1 MSFKKLLLSATA
13 LFTLAACGTQTESK
27 QTGTT
32 GAKEATKVV
41 KLGVNG
47 TNHPQWDYVKEQL
60 KEKENID
67 LQIVEFEDY
76 ITPNTALEEGSID
89 LNAFQHILYLTK
101 FNAEK
106 GTHIKAIGYTMYSPI
121 GAYSKKIK
129 SLDALQKGD
138 KVAIP
143 NDSTNGARALRLL
156 HNAGVIQLKDI
167 NNTLST
173 VNDIANNIKGI
184 EIVELPAGQTF
195 HALQDVAA
203 SVINSNYA
211 TEAGLQPKK
220 DAIYLE
226 AVNESSKPYYNVIA
240 AREDRAK
247 EEIFKTVVK
256 YYQTEEV
263 AKIAEEAFKGSTLEV
278 WSHAKLED

>member
-1 MSFKKLLLSATA
+1 MSFKKLVLAATTI
-13 LFTLAACGTQTESK
+13 FTLAACGTQTG
-27 QTGTT
+27 GTAT
-32 GAKEATKVV
+32 TTQNKNEAKVV
-41 KLGVNG
+41 KIGLNG
-47 TNHPQWDYVKEQL
+47 TNHPQWDYVKQQL

-76 ITPNTALEEGSID
+76 VTPNTALEEGSID
-89 LNAFQHILYLTK
+89 LNAFQHILYLKK

-106 GTHIKAIGYTMYSPI
+106 GTHVKAIGYTMYSPI

-129 SLDALQKGD
+129 SLDELKTGD

-156 HNAGVIQLKDI
+156 HNAGVIQLNDI
-167 NNTLST
+167 NNTLVT
-173 VNDIANNIKGI
+173 VADVVENKKNI
-184 EIVELPAGQTF
+184 EIVELPAAQTF
-195 HALQDVAA
+195 QALNDVAA

-240 AREDRAK
+240 AREDRAN
-247 EEIFKTVVK
+247 EEVFKTVVK
-256 YYQTEEV
+256 YYQTPEV
-263 AKIAEEAFKGSTLEV
+263 AKIAEEAFKGSSLEV
-278 WSHAKLED
+278 WTRAKLEE

>member
-1 MSFKKLLLSATA
+1 MAFKKLLLAASAI
-13 LFTLAACGTQTESK
+13 FTLAACGAQSTTSTATTPAK
-27 QTGTT
+27 QEERT
-32 GAKEATKVV
+32 V

-47 TNHPQWDYVKEQL
+47 TNHPQWDYVKQQL
-60 KEKENID
+60 KEKENIN
-67 LQIVEFEDY
+67 LEIIEFEDY
-76 ITPNTALEEGSID
+76 IAPNTALEEGSID

-106 GTHIKAIGYTMYSPI
+106 GTHIKAIAYTMYSPI
-121 GAYSKKIK
+121 GAYSQKIK
-129 SLDALQKGD
+129 SLDELKVGD

-143 NDSTNGARALRLL
+143 NDATNGARALRLL
-156 HNAGVIQLKDI
+156 HNAGVIQLNDI
-167 NNTLST
+167 NNTLVT
-173 VNDIANNIKGI
+173 VNDIVAHTKGV

-195 HALQDVAA
+195 HALQDVTV

-256 YYQTEEV
+256 YYQTPEV
-263 AKIAEEAFKGSTLEV
+263 AKIAEEAFKGATLEI
-278 WSHAKLED
+278 WSEAKLED

>member
-1 MSFKKLLLSATA
+1 MSFKKLVLAATTI
-13 LFTLAACGTQTESK
+13 FTLAACGTQTG
-27 QTGTT
+27 GTAT
-32 GAKEATKVV
+32 PTQNKNEAKVV
-41 KLGVNG
+41 KIGLNG
-47 TNHPQWDYVKEQL
+47 TNHPQWDYVKQQL

-76 ITPNTALEEGSID
+76 VTPNTALEEGSID
-89 LNAFQHILYLTK
+89 LNAFQHILYLKK

-106 GTHIKAIGYTMYSPI
+106 GTHVKAIGYTMYSPI

-129 SLDALQKGD
+129 SLDELKTGD

-156 HNAGVIQLKDI
+156 HNAGVIQLNDI
-167 NNTLST
+167 NNTLVT
-173 VNDIANNIKGI
+173 VADVVENKKNI
-184 EIVELPAGQTF
+184 EIVELPAAQTF
-195 HALQDVAA
+195 QALNDVAA

-240 AREDRAK
+240 AREDRAN
-247 EEIFKTVVK
+247 EEVFKTVVK
-256 YYQTEEV
+256 YYQTPEV
-263 AKIAEEAFKGSTLEV
+263 AKIAEEAFKGSSLEV
-278 WSHAKLED
+278 WTRAKLEE